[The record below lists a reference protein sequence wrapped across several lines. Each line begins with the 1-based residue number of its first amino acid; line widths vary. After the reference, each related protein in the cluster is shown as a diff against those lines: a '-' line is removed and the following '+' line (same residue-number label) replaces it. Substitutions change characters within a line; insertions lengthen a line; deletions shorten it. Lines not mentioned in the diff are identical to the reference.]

1 MMYLVVGVRVMLMIL
16 IQSQRVVVNFE
27 NKEEESS
34 NFISIRVKESHLP
47 FDRWDSFVTNR

>member
-16 IQSQRVVVNFE
+16 IQSQRAVVNFE

>member
-16 IQSQRVVVNFE
+16 IQSQRAVVNFE

-34 NFISIRVKESHLP
+34 NFIMYKSEIIPST
-47 FDRWDSFVTNR
+47 F